1 MKKVNLQ
8 KLLSE
13 YFDSYQIDQILQKIT
28 GFTKNQLF
36 FCDKIETVSDLE
48 IKNIIELHKSWTPFE
63 YIIQKAEFYGL
74 DFYVDNRVLIPRN
87 DTEIMVDIVLNSL
100 KYNKKPGPV
109 LMDIWTGSSC
119 IPLSILENI
128 DSKNIITHVVDI
140 STDALEVSKI
150 NIHHHKKEVQQH
162 NWSLYSPLED
172 IDFSKNDVYIT
183 ANLPYIKDNDHDN
196 MSVETI
202 VHEPSLALY
211 WWKNTGFELY
221 EQLISQIIQQIKK
234 GFLKS
239 VQLYIE
245 IWFDQK
251 EYSENYL
258 KNLNLDFQ
266 IHKDNSW
273 IHRCIQIGFDS
284 YLK

>member
-87 DTEIMVDIVLNSL
+87 DTEIMVEIVLNSL
-100 KYNKKPGPV
+100 KYSKNLGPV

-128 DSKNIITHVVDI
+128 DSKNITTHVVDI

-211 WWKNTGFELY
+211 WWKDTGFELY
-221 EQLISQIIQQIKK
+221 EQLITQIIQQIKK

>member
-1 MKKVNLQ
+1 
-8 KLLSE
+8 
-13 YFDSYQIDQILQKIT
+13 
-28 GFTKNQLF
+28 
-36 FCDKIETVSDLE
+36 
-48 IKNIIELHKSWTPFE
+48 
-63 YIIQKAEFYGL
+63 
-74 DFYVDNRVLIPRN
+74 
-87 DTEIMVDIVLNSL
+87 
-100 KYNKKPGPV
+100 
-109 LMDIWTGSSC
+109 
-119 IPLSILENI
+119 
-128 DSKNIITHVVDI
+128 
-140 STDALEVSKI
+140 
-150 NIHHHKKEVQQH
+150 
-162 NWSLYSPLED
+162 
-172 IDFSKNDVYIT
+172 
-183 ANLPYIKDNDHDN
+183 

-211 WWKNTGFELY
+211 WWKDTGFELY

-273 IHRCIQIGFDS
+273 IHRCVQIGFDS

>member
-128 DSKNIITHVVDI
+128 DSKNITTHVVDI

-183 ANLPYIKDNDHDN
+183 ANLPYIKDNDHEN

>member
-196 MSVETI
+196 MSAETI

-211 WWKNTGFELY
+211 WWKDTGFELY
-221 EQLISQIIQQIKK
+221 EQLITQIIQQIKK